1 MFGLEFGTLIK
12 VIAFTL
18 ITSLIGIYYIADGWE
33 MQKLILQ
40 QAGLSVALIV
50 SMVFYR
56 RKTLQD
62 QKKTRQNK
70 TKSK

>member
-70 TKSK
+70 TKSR